1 MLVILNLTRNSNYGI
16 VDNGRRPTSHC
27 SAAAATGSAEG
38 GEDGKGLRKE
48 FTDDEVIQ
56 PTVVE
61 VEEIDTATSL
71 GMVLLRANGS
81 A

>member
-1 MLVILNLTRNSNYGI
+1 VQKEAKM
-16 VDNGRRPTSHC
+16 
-27 SAAAATGSAEG
+27 
-38 GEDGKGLRKE
+38 GKASRKE

-56 PTVVE
+56 PTVVG

-71 GMVLLRANGS
+71 GMVLFRANGS